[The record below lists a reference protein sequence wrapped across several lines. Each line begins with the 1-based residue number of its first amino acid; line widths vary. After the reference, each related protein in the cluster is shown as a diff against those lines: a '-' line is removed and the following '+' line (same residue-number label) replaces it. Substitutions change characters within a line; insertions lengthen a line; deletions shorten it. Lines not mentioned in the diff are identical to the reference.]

1 MSNLINEYVKIE
13 KQIISFVKMKLE
25 NFWKMIWFT
34 RNLMKKLYSIYAIY
48 FFISFTVASS
58 LMRYLVYFSKLSQ
71 SLHNLFKLT
80 KKKRIFKRVFN
91 KALWTYRIYLLLEVF
106 FSCYLEM
113 LLFSVILKSL
123 SFVILL
129 KKYFLKEISC

>member
-1 MSNLINEYVKIE
+1 
-13 KQIISFVKMKLE
+13 
-25 NFWKMIWFT
+25 
-34 RNLMKKLYSIYAIY
+34 MKKLYSIYAIY

-58 LMRYLVYFSKLSQ
+58 LVRYLVYFSKLSQ
-71 SLHNLFKLT
+71 SLHNSFKLT
-80 KKKRIFKRVFN
+80 KKKEFLKEFLTKHYEHIE
-91 KALWTYRIYLLLEVF
+91 YIHIEVF
-106 FSCYLEM
+106 LSCYLEM